1 MPAEG
6 LGECEL
12 SIGETFVET
21 YSIKLVWSEKDFA
34 VPLTDPEKTKVSILS
49 LVLRDTFI

>member
-12 SIGETFVET
+12 SIEETFVET
-21 YSIKLVWSEKDFA
+21 YSIKLVRSEKDFA
-34 VPLTDPEKTKVSILS
+34 VPLTDPEKTKISILR
-49 LVLRDTFI
+49 LVLRDKFV